1 LRSASISAAGIS
13 IVISKPVPGD
23 PQRSTHIDTKL
34 VDEVRVSARGAF
46 DHDTAYDR
54 AVGPM
59 QFLPRTWKG
68 TGRDGNTDGTKD
80 PNNIHDAA
88 LTTATYLCAHHRVE

>member
-1 LRSASISAAGIS
+1 
-13 IVISKPVPGD
+13 
-23 PQRSTHIDTKL
+23 
-34 VDEVRVSARGAF
+34 
-46 DHDTAYDR
+46 
-54 AVGPM
+54 M